1 MSNTLEQL
9 DEKIAAYKKAKEAL
23 EELGD
28 SISSFCYKNKKQL
41 REEAI
46 AEVHE
51 SYEKAYGKEYADKS
65 VSLFRSSQEVRFC
78 KECGYRSLGYC
89 CNCSADC

>member
-28 SISSFCYKNKKQL
+28 SISSFCFENKKQL

-51 SYEKAYGKEYADKS
+51 SYEKAYGKEYADKHTGFIS
-65 VSLFRSSQEVRFC
+65 RLNEVRFC

-89 CNCSADC
+89 CYCSADC